1 MKYTPTHEATQTA
14 VGEYLDNLEL
24 GLPNPGKLGDAML
37 ADHQLEGD
45 GTMTYEEQTKEA
57 RDYYA
62 LVDEARNLGIIT
74 SLDDPNAIRTVAE
87 LKAAVEFKRLLL
99 PECLR

>member
-1 MKYTPTHEATQTA
+1 
-14 VGEYLDNLEL
+14 
-24 GLPNPGKLGDAML
+24 
-37 ADHQLEGD
+37 
-45 GTMTYEEQTKEA
+45 MTYDEQIQEQ

-62 LVDEARNLGIIT
+62 LCAEARNLGIDT

-87 LKAAVEFKRLLL
+87 LKAIVEFKRQLL